1 MFTFSVQLAQATDK
15 GVAVQYDGTLA
26 EDPTADTF
34 AGITL
39 GSGASG
45 DYVAVA
51 PAGSEVYAIAGAA
64 IAAAGVPVEFGTD
77 GKLVTSALTNGRM
90 VVGFTQE
97 SASGDGEEIR
107 VLVSPFATPSA

>member
-15 GVAVQYDGTLA
+15 GIAVQYDGSLA
-26 EDPTADTF
+26 EDSTTDSF

-64 IAAAGVPVEFGTD
+64 IAQGAPVEFTTD
-77 GKLVTSALTNGRM
+77 GKLATCPLTNGRM
-90 VVGFTQE
+90 VVGFAQE
-97 SASGDGEEIR
+97 ASTGDGEEIR
-107 VLVSPFATPSA
+107 VLVSPFGTPSA